1 MRNYLKK
8 IKARYDLNKNKKI
21 LSLNIEDRKIQK
33 ELRKNWLLKIENE
46 RRIAVG
52 DEVFISYKEMR
63 DFNDNEDNINSNSI
77 NLTNDYQLIE
87 STNIINDFV
96 KLENFE
102 NKKIISSIK

>member
-1 MRNYLKK
+1 M
-8 IKARYDLNKNKKI
+8 
-21 LSLNIEDRKIQK
+21 
-33 ELRKNWLLKIENE
+33 
-46 RRIAVG
+46 
-52 DEVFISYKEMR
+52 SYKEME